1 MKRLLYIISAFV
13 LVACSGE
20 LFNGEE
26 PEVPGSQI
34 LPVVCLDPVGLPPGA
49 TKALV
54 DNSTAVSIEAN
65 ALRIDQGGTS
75 WSQAYLTEAT
85 VSSSSDDGAR
95 SMYLNPVQAYS
106 EEKSATMVS
115 WYPRT
120 CSLHKDDDGNAVTI
134 KFEDFKTNRGENVYT
149 EGNGTFS
156 LNFTGLDG
164 SKDIMVSNVVMGN
177 KDSNPFGSS
186 NLMTYNHFMSAV
198 KVYAYVEQSAQ
209 DVSMWGALRK
219 VVVKNQPS
227 EVSVTLPGP
236 SGPGSSEAT
245 FSGNADFPLIKTA
258 MFGDAD
264 QDPEIAP
271 DAPVLDVSNDSE
283 NPIYLGYAL
292 IKPKED
298 DDETLKLDIHTD
310 AGMISVDVPMSL
322 GEGNSKVNYF
332 QAGFIYTVNICF
344 NTENAIAA
352 VVLKSGNEH
361 YYDLSA
367 GMEFD
372 GDIHD
377 YQFANCYI
385 VHPELKRT
393 DEKGNSVTYDGY
405 AFNASVVGN
414 GPLGLYS
421 NSGFD
426 RNTVEIEPV
435 RAGLLWES
443 SQGLVTQVELIYGY
457 VRFKVKSEAEGN
469 AVIAVY
475 DSQRRVL
482 WSWHIW
488 ITDKP
493 QDVTYTVNG
502 QDIVLLDR
510 NLGATAVGSGD
521 GLATYGLYYQWGR
534 KDPSMGPPDADYRPQ
549 STQTSAYYDYYG
561 DLWNYAG
568 VVTMAQ
574 PTVRDGVENPM
585 YLVMPTDFSMTTY
598 QYDWLYTNIDI
609 LWGDY
614 DHSAQGGTST
624 RQKTI
629 YDPCPFGYMVP
640 QDEISTL
647 FASTATPGNNGFTIS
662 GRIVDDKGT
671 SDKSDDVVLNGSYQS
686 FFPFA
691 GYKGV
696 DKGVS
701 SLTGA
706 WKYVGKK
713 GDYMSSKIEPNGHRS
728 RTYISDLP
736 KWTEYGADNDD
747 DDGNGDGS
755 CTYVSQV
762 YTDETANRRTAASVR
777 CVKRTSAL
785 NATQYLNLSG
795 DRTYC
800 FAGDVINFT
809 YKIEA
814 LGGDT
819 IKEAYVDLNETTDIS
834 VNGLGKNVTIN
845 KTSLNG
851 TFTHTAALTSGLER
865 YRLVSTTTKGV
876 TSRISH
882 AVRVFEVEELKV
894 NNVDF
899 VENTTTCSYGNKY
912 SVSFVLK
919 GLESDF
925 SIYINGV
932 EATKGTV
939 VNANG
944 LASMPYTVS
953 GVYIPSHLNIQIRDA
968 NGKLA
973 CTKTYHVKMNAINSY
988 TKGTVVS
995 KATDLEA
1002 GALYMIIPQ
1011 DLSGYCLAYDPSS
1024 KELILNREANTID
1037 AIAANE
1043 NNVFLFHRDDTR
1055 AGGVAA
1061 NYHSVS
1067 AGAWMSMKADGFF
1080 KKDFAFG
1087 PESEAAY
1094 TTCAN
1099 NWDSQT
1105 GNDIDLY
1112 YEKSGEFFIYN
1123 NYTLGWSVTG
1133 NSTYKYK
1140 WLIYKV
1146 TVN

>member
-20 LFNGEE
+20 FFNGEE

-34 LPVVCLDPVGLPPGA
+34 SPAVCLDPVGLPPGA

-65 ALRIDQGGTS
+65 ALRIDQGGIS

-85 VSSSSDDGAR
+85 VSSSSDGGAR

-106 EEKSATMVS
+106 EGKTAAMVS

-120 CSLHKDDDGNAVTI
+120 CSLHKDDEGNAVTI

-164 SKDIMVSNVVMGN
+164 SKDIMVSNVVTGS

-186 NLMTYNHFMSAV
+186 NPMTYNHFMSAV

-236 SGPGSSEAT
+236 SGPGSSAAT

-264 QDPEIAP
+264 QNPEIAP

-310 AGMISVDVPMSL
+310 AGMISVDVPMT
-322 GEGNSKVNYF
+322 GKDAEDNDVNYF
-332 QAGFIYTVNICF
+332 NAGYIYTVNICF

-367 GMEFD
+367 GKEFD

-405 AFNASVVGN
+405 AFNATVVGN

-457 VRFKVKSEAEGN
+457 VRFKVKSGDEGN

-502 QDIVLLDR
+502 QKDIVLLDR
-510 NLGATAVGSGD
+510 NLGATAADSGD
-521 GLATYGLYYQWGR
+521 SLATYGLYYQWGR
-534 KDPSMGPPDADYRPQ
+534 KDPSMGPPDAAYLPQ

-598 QYDWLYTNIDI
+598 QYDWLYTNIDN

-647 FASTATPGNNGFTIS
+647 FASNVQYVSGKGYTIAGKVGNT
-662 GRIVDDKGT
+662 DK
-671 SDKSDDVVLNGSYQS
+671 DS

-728 RTYISDLP
+728 RTYISDSP
-736 KWTEYGADNDD
+736 DWIEYGADNDD

-777 CVKRTSAL
+777 CVKRESAL
-785 NATQYLNLSG
+785 NATQYLTLSG

-800 FAGDVINFT
+800 FVGDTIKFT

-819 IKEAYVDLNETTDIS
+819 IKGAYVDLNETTEIS
-834 VNGLGKNVTIN
+834 VNGLENVSIN
-845 KTSLNG
+845 TTSLNG
-851 TFTHTAALTSGLER
+851 TFTHKAALTSGLER

-894 NNVDF
+894 GDEAF

-925 SIYINGV
+925 SVYINGV

-939 VNANG
+939 ENTNG
-944 LASMPYTVS
+944 LASMQYTVS

-973 CTKTYHVKMNAINSY
+973 CTKTYHVKMNTISSY
-988 TKGTVVS
+988 TKGEAVS

-1011 DLSGYCLAYDPSS
+1011 NLSGYCLAYDSS
-1024 KELILNREANTID
+1024 DKKLVLTSGTTAN
-1037 AIAANE
+1037 A

-1061 NYHSVS
+1061 NYRSVS
-1067 AGAWMSMKADGFF
+1067 AGAWMSMAADAATPEVEGDGFF
-1080 KKDFAFG
+1080 RKDFAFG

-1123 NYTLGWSVTG
+1123 NTLGWSVTG
-1133 NSTYKYK
+1133 NATGYYK
-1140 WLIYKV
+1140 WFIYKV

>member
-34 LPVVCLDPVGLPPGA
+34 SPVVCLDPVGLPPGA

-54 DNSTAVSIEAN
+54 DASTAVSMEAN
-65 ALRIDQGGTS
+65 VLRIDGGSATR
-75 WSQAYLTEAT
+75 WSQAYLAEADVASAST
-85 VSSSSDDGAR
+85 GGLR
-95 SMYLNPVQAYS
+95 SMYLNPVQAYN
-106 EEKSATMVS
+106 ENLTARLVS

-120 CSLHKDDDGNAVTI
+120 CSLHKDEEGNAVTI
-134 KFEDFKTNRGENVYT
+134 KLADFQANRQEQVYT
-149 EGNGTFS
+149 ETNEGSFR
-156 LNFTGLDG
+156 LNFSDLDG
-164 SKDIMVSNVVMGN
+164 SKDIMVSDVVTGS
-177 KDSNPFGSS
+177 KGSKPFGSS
-186 NLMTYNHFMSAV
+186 NPMTYNHFMSAV
-198 KVYAYVEQSAQ
+198 KVYAYVKQSAQ

-227 EVSVTLPGP
+227 KVSVTLPGP
-236 SGPGSSEAT
+236 SGTGSSEAT

-264 QDPEIAP
+264 QNPEIAP
-271 DAPVLDVSNDSE
+271 DAPVLDASNNAE

-292 IKPKED
+292 IKPKGD
-298 DDETLKLDIHTD
+298 NDETLKLDIHTD
-310 AGMISVDVPMSL
+310 AGMISVDVPMSS

-332 QAGFIYTVNICF
+332 QAGYIYTVNICF

-367 GMEFD
+367 GKEFD

-385 VHPELKRT
+385 VHPDLKRI
-393 DEKGNSVTYDGY
+393 DENETSVTYDGY
-405 AFNASVVGN
+405 AFNATVVGN

-457 VRFKVKSEAEGN
+457 VRFKVKSGAEGN

-502 QDIVLLDR
+502 QKDIVLLDR
-510 NLGATAVGSGD
+510 NLGATAADSGD

-534 KDPSMGPPDADYRPQ
+534 KDPSMGPPDAAYLPQ

-598 QYDWLYTNIDI
+598 QYDWLYTNIDN

-647 FASTATPGNNGFTIS
+647 FASTATPGNNGFTIT

-728 RTYISDLP
+728 RTYISDSP
-736 KWTEYGADNDD
+736 DWIEYGADNDD

-785 NATQYLNLSG
+785 NATQYLTLSG

-800 FAGDVINFT
+800 FVGDVINFT

-819 IKEAYVDLNETTDIS
+819 IKGAYVDLNETTQI
-834 VNGLGKNVTIN
+834 LAIN

-876 TSRISH
+876 ISRISH
-882 AVRVFEVEELKV
+882 AVRVFKVEDLKV
-894 NNVDF
+894 GNKNFD
-899 VENTTTCSYGNKY
+899 ENTTTCSYGEKY

-925 SIYINGV
+925 SVYINGV

-944 LASMPYTVS
+944 LASMQYTVS

-973 CTKTYHVKMNAINSY
+973 CTKTYHVEMNAISSY
-988 TKGTVVS
+988 TRGDAVS

-1002 GALYMIIPQ
+1002 GALYMITPHPQ
-1011 DLSGYCLAYDPSS
+1011 YLSGYCLAYKNSS
-1024 KELILNREANTID
+1024 MQLVQDTGAN
-1037 AIAANE
+1037 A

-1067 AGAWMSMKADGFF
+1067 AGAWMSMAADGFF
-1080 KKDFAFG
+1080 KKDFTFG

-1133 NSTYKYK
+1133 NTTNKYK

-1146 TVN
+1146 TVE